1 MQALPK
7 PVAKK
12 ATVGFALSL
21 VAGILILLQGI
32 VRLVRTQWIMEF
44 GMDEFRRRIFGEVLA
59 TTLGI
64 IAVVFG
70 IIVII
75 GAYLIYQLGKEVVG
89 GILVIVF
96 SAVSIFTGGGY
107 LIGLILGIVGGA
119 LGLAQ
124 R

>member
-1 MQALPK
+1 MQTLPK

-21 VAGILILLQGI
+21 TGGILILLQGTI
-32 VRLVRTQWIMEF
+32 RLVRAQWIVEF

-119 LGLAQ
+119 LGLAK